1 VSCCGAALCG
11 DPCTCGTG
19 RRSQRRK
26 QRVAEYG
33 AASVLA
39 EFWGKYGAVRRA
51 VACGVYQHFA
61 VTRGAAHDSRC
72 ALLLVL
78 DFGKAF
84 VHARAATLGMARVA
98 CLGDR
103 ARPHPTV
110 YRKRFEITMSVCAL
124 AGAPPARVLCALS
137 ATNRQTSAGAPFWGD
152 PSLCAA
158 CCLFVRE
165 SASSSAR
172 WHRSACIRAFV
183 PRRR

>member
-1 VSCCGAALCG
+1 VSCCGAVLCG

-19 RRSQRRK
+19 HRSQRRQ

-33 AASVLA
+33 AASVLS

-84 VHARAATLGMARVA
+84 VHARAATLGMWYVP

-124 AGAPPARVLCALS
+124 SWCATCACAVCTFGYEPPDIRRRAFLGRPKPVRCL
-137 ATNRQTSAGAPFWGD
+137 
-152 PSLCAA
+152 
-158 CCLFVRE
+158 LFVC
-165 SASSSAR
+165 S
-172 WHRSACIRAFV
+172 
-183 PRRR
+183 

>member
-1 VSCCGAALCG
+1 MSCCGAALCG

-19 RRSQRRK
+19 HRSQRRK

-33 AASVLA
+33 AASVLS

-72 ALLLVL
+72 ALLLLVL
-78 DFGKAF
+78 DFGRAF

-103 ARPHPTV
+103 G
-110 YRKRFEITMSVCAL
+110 CAL
-124 AGAPPARVLCALS
+124 IPPC
-137 ATNRQTSAGAPFWGD
+137 T
-152 PSLCAA
+152 
-158 CCLFVRE
+158 
-165 SASSSAR
+165 ASDS
-172 WHRSACIRAFV
+172 RS
-183 PRRR
+183 P